1 MAYLDPKKSKSRR
14 KKILVDPSKAIS
26 SVAKGYGKILVD
38 PSKAI
43 SSVAKGYGQI
53 LVDPSKA
60 ISSVAKRISNMR
72 GAPAQSVRKRQ
83 IGVKEGSAGGRS
95 SSRRRVNVNKKRK

>member
-38 PSKAI
+38 PSKAV
-43 SSVAKGYGQI
+43 SSVAKGAE
-53 LVDPSKA
+53 KF
-60 ISSVAKRISNMR
+60 
-72 GAPAQSVRKRQ
+72 
-83 IGVKEGSAGGRS
+83 
-95 SSRRRVNVNKKRK
+95 